1 MLARSSFDSIGKRSY
16 LVEDH
21 HKPFMPNSPNKLS
34 QIWQELKRR
43 RVIKVIAMYA
53 ATAFIIMESADIML
67 PRLGLP
73 DWTVTLVIVLLI
85 VGLPVAIILSWI
97 FDLTPGGIKRTEAE
111 KSTTL
116 TPDTDKK
123 PRRGLKIS
131 EIIIM
136 TLFVVVCILLYPKI
150 FAEDKFK
157 EFRDSDGRI
166 SVAVMPFDNLT
177 GDSSNDFWQNGIS
190 EYLINDL
197 GSSEELIVVSTQVM
211 KEVFGTTNQVS
222 SASISPIMARE
233 VAGKINAQTYLTG
246 KFIGEMN
253 NVSILL
259 NMVSTNSG
267 ELVWSC
273 RVEGDLGN
281 RYQDLLGRLADT
293 VRNYLEIRAL
303 EEKVS
308 PELSQV
314 FPNSSEAF
322 KHYINGMQAFTR
334 MDFQTARS
342 SLIRALEIDS
352 TFTFATFYL
361 AWVAFSDGQFSGEW
375 EVWIHRAHEL
385 KYSLPIQYQTWI
397 DLWYAYVNE
406 DLEAIRNACSVMER
420 SDIQSRYYWF
430 DLAITYYYDLLD
442 VDKAYEA
449 FRKVEEINK
458 QWHHDWEFAEYYGFY
473 IELLLKTGRLDE
485 MDRITDKAQELNLE
499 NWRIIVGLGAKS
511 LLDNDTAAF
520 EKYKVLIRDWNIDD
534 VNPEASNAH
543 DIGEMYEWIED
554 YGTAKIYFSKAYE
567 LDPGRNRSLI
577 QMIRAELKDNG
588 SPGKCLELVDEALL
602 RDPENSDFL
611 WLKGYVLHKLQR
623 SEEALLFLK
632 KADERF
638 NINQMLKNDIR
649 EVEEALGI

>member
-1 MLARSSFDSIGKRSY
+1 
-16 LVEDH
+16 
-21 HKPFMPNSPNKLS
+21 
-34 QIWQELKRR
+34 
-43 RVIKVIAMYA
+43 MYA

-73 DWTVTLVIVLLI
+73 EWTVTLVIVLLI
-85 VGLPVAIILSWI
+85 AGLPIAIILSWI
-97 FDLTPGGIKRTEAE
+97 FDLTPDGIKRTEAE

-116 TPDTDKK
+116 TPDIDKK
-123 PRRGLKIS
+123 SRRGLKIS
-131 EIIIM
+131 DIVIM
-136 TLFVVVCILLYPKI
+136 VLFVVVCILLYPKI
-150 FAEDKFK
+150 FAKDKLR
-157 EFRDSDGRI
+157 ELRDSDGRI

-177 GDSSNDFWQNGIS
+177 GESSNDFWQNGIS

-197 GSSEELIVVSTQVM
+197 GSSEELIVVSTLVM

-303 EEKVS
+303 KEKLS
-308 PELSQV
+308 PELSQA

-322 KHYINGMQAFTR
+322 RHYINGINALER
-334 MDFQTARS
+334 LDFQTAGS

-352 TFTFATFYL
+352 TFTFAAFHL
-361 AWVAFSDGQFSGEW
+361 AWVAFSDPPSHQDW
-375 EVWIHRAHEL
+375 EVWVNRSHEL
-385 KYSLPIQYQTWI
+385 KYSLPVHYQAWI
-397 DLWYAYVNE
+397 DLWYAFANE
-406 DLEAIRNACSVMER
+406 DAEGVRNACSLMER

-430 DLAITYYYDLLD
+430 DLAITYYYDLMD

-458 QWHHDWEFAEYYGFY
+458 RWNHDWEFAEYYGNFT
-473 IELLLKTGRLDE
+473 ELLLKTGRLDE
-485 MDRITDKAQELNLE
+485 MDRMAEKAQEMNLG

-520 EKYKVLIRDWNIDD
+520 ETYKELIRDWNIDD

-543 DIGEMYEWIED
+543 DIGTMYEWIED
-554 YGTAKIYFSKAYE
+554 YGTAKIYFSKACE
-567 LDPGRNRSLI
+567 LDPDRNRSLA

-602 RDPENSDFL
+602 RDPENSHFL

-632 KADERF
+632 KAAEGF
-638 NINQMLKNDIR
+638 NINPMLENDIR